1 MKDIK
6 SYVIGFL
13 TCACLFLIMGQTKNT
28 ATGNVWVD
36 PEETTEWN
44 VNGKVIVE
52 ASENGR
58 YQAIS
63 GNKYEHFYLLDT
75 ETGAVY
81 NHIENPENT
90 YKKRLANVWN
100 GNPHIHAFSKP

>member
-6 SYVIGFL
+6 SYIIGFL
-13 TCACLFLIMGQTKNT
+13 TCACMFLIMGQTKNT
-28 ATGNVWVD
+28 ATGNVWAD

-44 VNGKVIVE
+44 VNGKVIVK
-52 ASENGR
+52 ASDNGR

-63 GNKYEHFYLLDT
+63 GNEYEHFYLLDT
-75 ETGAVY
+75 KNGAVY

-90 YKKRLANVWN
+90 YKRRLADVWN
-100 GNPHIHAFSKP
+100 RNPHIHAFSKP

>member
-13 TCACLFLIMGQTKNT
+13 TCACLFLIMGQ
-28 ATGNVWVD
+28 
-36 PEETTEWN
+36 
-44 VNGKVIVE
+44 GKMGLTL
-52 ASENGR
+52 NGR

-63 GNKYEHFYLLDT
+63 GNEYEHFYLLDT
-75 ETGAVY
+75 KNGAVY

-90 YKKRLANVWN
+90 YKRRLADVWN
-100 GNPHIHAFSKP
+100 RNPHIHAFSKP

>member
-13 TCACLFLIMGQTKNT
+13 TCACMFLIMGQTSNLEKMN
-28 ATGNVWVD
+28 
-36 PEETTEWN
+36 WN
-44 VNGKVIVE
+44 VEDIELEMNVSDGTINIGNE
-52 ASENGR
+52 YGR

-63 GNKYEHFYLLDT
+63 GNEYEHFYLLDT

-90 YKKRLANVWN
+90 YKKRLADVWN
-100 GNPHIHAFSKP
+100 RSPRVIAFSKP

>member
-13 TCACLFLIMGQTKNT
+13 TCACLFLIMGQTDNK
-28 ATGNVWVD
+28 
-36 PEETTEWN
+36 EKMEWN
-44 VNGKVIVE
+44 VDGQVIVE
-52 ASENGR
+52 SNENGR

-90 YKKRLANVWN
+90 YKKRLADVWN
-100 GNPHIHAFSKP
+100 RNPHIHSFSKP